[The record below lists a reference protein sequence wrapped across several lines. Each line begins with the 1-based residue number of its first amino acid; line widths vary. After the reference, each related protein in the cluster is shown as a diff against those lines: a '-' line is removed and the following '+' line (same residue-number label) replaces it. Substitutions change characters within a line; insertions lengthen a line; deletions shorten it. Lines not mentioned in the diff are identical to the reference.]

1 MKAFQHF
8 NARTIRE
15 ASALI
20 EKHRGNAKVNAGG
33 TDLLG
38 CLRDQ
43 CLEEYPEAV
52 IDIKGIP
59 GLDSIKAG
67 ARGVKI
73 GALTKL
79 VDLVQSP
86 VLKEQYPLLV
96 QAARSVA
103 APNIRNMATVG
114 GNLAQEIR
122 CWYFR
127 YAKHIGGPIT
137 CLRKGGKGCNAVA
150 GDNRYHSIFGAAP
163 ASEDSQTHQ
172 IRRGCF
178 AIHPSDLAVA
188 LVALNAT
195 IVTNKRTLTAQDF
208 FTANTIQTTV
218 LEMGELIK
226 GIRIPKPPKDSC
238 QNFQKFTLR
247 EPIDFAVV
255 SIASLITQK
264 GEVCS
269 NARIVLGGV
278 APSPARAIAAE
289 EFLKGKTIDEAMA
302 ENAAQLAFAD
312 ARPLSKNG
320 FKIQIGQTLIRRS
333 LKKRLIMA

>member
-1 MKAFQHF
+1 MKSFQHF
-8 NARTIRE
+8 SAKTLRE
-15 ASALI
+15 ASSLI
-20 EKHRGNAKVNAGG
+20 EKFHGKAKVNAGG

-59 GLDSIKAG
+59 GLDFIKAG
-67 ARGVKI
+67 ARGVRI

-86 VLKEQYPLLV
+86 VIKEQYPLLA

-127 YAKHIGGPIT
+127 YPKHIGGPIT
-137 CLRKGGKGCNAVA
+137 CLRKGGKSCNAVA

-163 ASEDSQTHQ
+163 AAEDAQTHQ
-172 IRRGCF
+172 VRRGCF
-178 AIHPSDLAVA
+178 AIHPSDLAIA
-188 LVALNAT
+188 LVALNAS
-195 IVTNKRTLTAQDF
+195 IITNRRTLAAQDF
-208 FTANTIQTTV
+208 LAANTIQTTV
-218 LEMGELIK
+218 LEAGELIK
-226 GIRIPKPPKDSC
+226 EIRIPKPTKDSR

-255 SIASLITQK
+255 SVALLITEK
-264 GEVCS
+264 NGVCS

-278 APSPARAIAAE
+278 APSPVRAAAAE
-289 EFLKGKTIDEAMA
+289 EFLKDKALDDAAA
-302 ENAAQLAFAD
+302 ENAAQLAFVD

-320 FKIQIGQTLIRRS
+320 YKIQIGQTLIRRVI
-333 LKKRLIMA
+333 KT

>member
-1 MKAFQHF
+1 MKTFQHF
-8 NARTIRE
+8 SARTIRE
-15 ASALI
+15 ASTLI
-20 EKHRGNAKVNAGG
+20 ERFHGKARVNAGG

-43 CLEEYPEAV
+43 CLEKYPEAV

-59 GLDSIKAG
+59 GLDFIKTG

-73 GALTKL
+73 GALAKL
-79 VDLVQSP
+79 VDLVHSP
-86 VLKEQYPLLV
+86 ILKDDYPLLA
-96 QAARSVA
+96 QAARSIA

-127 YAKHIGGPIT
+127 YTKHIGGPII
-137 CLRKGGKGCNAVA
+137 CLRKGGKSCNAIA
-150 GDNRYHSIFGAAP
+150 GDNRYHSIFSAAP
-163 ASEDSQTHQ
+163 AAEDAETHQ

-188 LVALNAT
+188 LVSLNAS
-195 IVTNKRTLTAQDF
+195 IVTNKRTLAAQDF
-208 FTANTIQTTV
+208 FKANTIQTTV
-218 LEMGELIK
+218 LEVGELIK
-226 GIRIPKPPKDSC
+226 EIRIPKPPKGSR

-255 SIASLITQK
+255 SAASLIMEK
-264 GEVCS
+264 NGICS
-269 NARIVLGGV
+269 DARIVLGGV
-278 APSPARAIAAE
+278 GPSPVRAIAAE
-289 EFLKGKTIDEAMA
+289 EFLKGKTIDESAA

-312 ARPLSKNG
+312 ARPLSKNA
-320 FKIQIGQTLIRRS
+320 FKIQIGQTLIRRA
-333 LKKRLIMA
+333 LKL

>member
-1 MKAFQHF
+1 MKTFQHF
-8 NARTIRE
+8 SAKTLRE

-20 EKHRGNAKVNAGG
+20 ERFHGKARVNAGG

-43 CLEEYPEAV
+43 CLELSPEAV

-59 GLDSIKAG
+59 GLDFIKAG

-79 VDLVQSP
+79 ADLVQSP
-86 VLKEQYPLLV
+86 VIKEQYPLLA

-127 YAKHIGGPIT
+127 YPKHIGGPIT

-163 ASEDSQTHQ
+163 ASEVPQTNQ
-172 IRRGCF
+172 VRRGCF

-188 LVALNAT
+188 LIALNAA
-195 IVTNKRTLTAQDF
+195 IVTNKRSLAAQEF
-208 FTANTIQTTV
+208 FAANTIQTTV
-218 LEMGELIK
+218 LASGELIK
-226 GIRIPKPPKDSC
+226 EIRIPKPLKGSR

-247 EPIDFAVV
+247 EPIDFAVA
-255 SIASLITQK
+255 SIASLITEK
-264 GEVCS
+264 NRVCTD
-269 NARIVLGGV
+269 ARIVLGGV
-278 APSPARAIAAE
+278 SHSPMRAIAVE
-289 EFLKGKTIDEAMA
+289 EFLKGKIIDEAVA
-302 ENAAQLAFAD
+302 ENAAQLAFAE

-320 FKIQIGQTLIRRS
+320 YKIQIGKTLVRRS
-333 LKKRLIMA
+333 IKP

>member
-1 MKAFQHF
+1 MKTFQHF
-8 NARTIRE
+8 SARTLRE
-15 ASALI
+15 AATLI
-20 EKHRGNAKVNAGG
+20 EKFHGNARVNAGG

-43 CLEEYPEAV
+43 CLETYPEAV

-59 GLDSIKAG
+59 GLDFIKADTRG
-67 ARGVKI
+67 AKI

-86 VLKEQYPLLV
+86 VLKEDYPLLA

-103 APNIRNMATVG
+103 TPNIRNMATVG

-150 GDNRYHSIFGAAP
+150 GDNRYHSIFGAAT
-163 ASEDSQTHQ
+163 ASEDAQTHQ

-195 IVTNKRTLTAQDF
+195 IVTNKRTLAAQDF
-208 FTANTIQTTV
+208 FAANTIQTTV
-218 LEMGELIK
+218 LEAGELIK
-226 GIRIPKPPKDSC
+226 EIRIPKPPKGSR

-255 SIASLITQK
+255 SVASLIVEK
-264 GEVCS
+264 NGVCT

-278 APSPARAIAAE
+278 APSPIRAIAAE
-289 EFLKGKTIDEAMA
+289 EFLKGKILDEVAA
-302 ENAAQLAFAD
+302 ENAAQLAFTN

-320 FKIQIGQTLIRRS
+320 FKIQIGQTLIRRAI
-333 LKKRLIMA
+333 KA

>member
-1 MKAFQHF
+1 MKTFQHF
-8 NARTIRE
+8 SAKTLRE
-15 ASALI
+15 ASTLI
-20 EKHRGNAKVNAGG
+20 ERFHGKAKVNAGG

-59 GLDSIKAG
+59 GLDFIKAG

-86 VLKEQYPLLV
+86 VLKEEYPLLA

-163 ASEDSQTHQ
+163 ASEVPQTNQ
-172 IRRGCF
+172 VRRGCF
-178 AIHPSDLAVA
+178 AIHPSDLAIA
-188 LVALNAT
+188 LVALNAA
-195 IVTNKRTLTAQDF
+195 IVTNKRALAAQDF
-208 FTANTIQTTV
+208 FAANTIQTTV
-218 LEMGELIK
+218 LAAGELIK
-226 GIRIPKPPKDSC
+226 EIRIPKPPNGSR

-255 SIASLITQK
+255 SVAALITEK
-264 GEVCS
+264 NGICS

-278 APSPARAIAAE
+278 APSPMRAIVAE
-289 EFLKGKTIDEAMA
+289 EFLKGKALDEAAA

-320 FKIQIGQTLIRRS
+320 FKIQIGQTLIRRAI
-333 LKKRLIMA
+333 KP